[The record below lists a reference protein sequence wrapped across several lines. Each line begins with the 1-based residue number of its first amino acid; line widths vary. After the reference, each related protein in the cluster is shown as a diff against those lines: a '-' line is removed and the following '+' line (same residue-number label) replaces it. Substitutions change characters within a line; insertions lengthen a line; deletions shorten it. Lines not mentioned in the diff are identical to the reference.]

1 MYKLYYQVGIKNMK
15 NTYFINLYF
24 NNYILEIADI
34 IEQHKVFNIIDKNY
48 YTKLKKYIIDN

>member
-1 MYKLYYQVGIKNMK
+1 MK

-24 NNYILEIADI
+24 NNYILEIDI

-48 YTKLKKYIIDN
+48 YTILKKYIIDN